1 MQYHIEK
8 HLNLQNKIMKKKK
21 PIKVDDSLV
30 QQYKRI
36 QRKIID
42 KVLIKI
48 LKRKPTDEDFK
59 KVNLGVIKNQE
70 NQMLLMYDKIL
81 LGRLTTIIN
90 QDGNQKFTI
99 NFTPNQQPSKN

>member
-1 MQYHIEK
+1 
-8 HLNLQNKIMKKKK
+8 MKKKK